1 VISKKA
7 LHDAGGF
14 AGVKRAIVPEAHF
27 ARSTSAHDGYSFLR
41 STDGLGIESN
51 KSVSEQR
58 QTAIRMRYPQVHRRP
73 GQVAIATLWET
84 TFLLL
89 PFVLAIGG
97 PWLPIGMVAHAASIV
112 ACVLLIATYEASVLA
127 TKVNTWWFGLIA
139 QPLTVLV
146 DIALL
151 HYSMWRYE
159 FSTVDWKGRN
169 VCVPVMHVVPNLPK
183 E

>member
-1 VISKKA
+1 
-7 LHDAGGF
+7 
-14 AGVKRAIVPEAHF
+14 
-27 ARSTSAHDGYSFLR
+27 
-41 STDGLGIESN
+41 
-51 KSVSEQR
+51 
-58 QTAIRMRYPQVHRRP
+58 MRYPQVHRRP

-97 PWLPIGMVAHAASIV
+97 LWLPIGMVAHAASIV

-183 E
+183 